1 MQNAKLTWYAFHF
14 LSLRLLIGIP
24 GQAFLVVLKISGY
37 IGEKTNS
44 RKRQGG
50 PKVLMTSK
58 GLLKKPNSHSY
69 LWLQKW
75 FFSALH
81 KNFLRKLYSKRDKI
95 TCIDIAVLDAN
106 VKKCYTF
113 SAGSGTHKWNASRR
127 NPIWFLVT
135 SIISRSTLEL
145 CGMQSNKADWPA
157 EQGTTRI

>member
-1 MQNAKLTWYAFHF
+1 MPSIFYLCVFWLESLGRLFWWSWRYLDILVRKLTC
-14 LSLRLLIGIP
+14 
-24 GQAFLVVLKISGY
+24 
-37 IGEKTNS
+37 
-44 RKRQGG
+44 KRQGG

-106 VKKCYTF
+106 VKKCYIF
-113 SAGSGTHKWNASRR
+113 SAGSGTHRWNASRR